1 MRTPLI
7 AGNWK
12 MNGSFE
18 DTNVLL
24 ASIEDGLEIRAEEN
38 PDSLKQVDVLVC
50 PPYVY
55 LETAAR
61 AIEDTDIALGAQD
74 VSAESPGAF
83 TGEISAYMLKDLT
96 CSYVI
101 VGHSER
107 RHLLGETDTMVGK
120 KFKTAAEAGLK
131 PILCVGE
138 TLEEREAG
146 KAIDV
151 IKRQIDAVMDIACE
165 QCFENAVIAYEPVWA
180 IGTGET
186 ASPEQAQEIHAEI
199 RQMIAARSAKIADKI
214 RILYGGSVKPEN
226 AAEIFAMQDIDGGL
240 IGGAALKADD
250 FLAIINAA

>member
-18 DTNVLL
+18 DTNILL
-24 ASIEDGLEIRAEEN
+24 ASIEDGLELRAEDAEK
-38 PDSLKQVDVLVC
+38 SKRKIDVLVC
-50 PPYVY
+50 PPLVY

-61 AIEDTDIALGAQD
+61 AIDDSDIALGAQNLN
-74 VSAESPGAF
+74 AESHGAF
-83 TGEISAYMLKDLT
+83 TGEISAHMLKDLT

-107 RHLLGETDTMVGK
+107 RQLFGETDTMVGK
-120 KFKTAAEAGLK
+120 KFKAAAQAGLK

-138 TLEEREAG
+138 TLEEREEG

-165 QCFENAVIAYEPVWA
+165 KCFDNAVIAYEPVWA
-180 IGTGET
+180 IGTGKT
-186 ASPEQAQEIHAEI
+186 ASPQQAQDIHAEI
-199 RQMIAARSAKIADKI
+199 RQMIAARSGKIADKL
-214 RILYGGSVKPEN
+214 RILYGGSVKPAN

-240 IGGAALKADD
+240 IGGASLKAED

>member
-24 ASIEDGLEIRAEEN
+24 ASIEDGLDLRAE
-38 PDSLKQVDVLVC
+38 DSSSAEHKIDVLVC

-61 AIEDTDIALGAQD
+61 AIEGSDILLGAQN
-74 VSAESPGAF
+74 VSAENSGAF
-83 TGEISAYMLKDLT
+83 TGEICSHMLKDLT

-107 RHLLGETDTMVGK
+107 RQLFGETDTMVGK
-120 KFKTAAEAGLK
+120 KFKAAAEAGLK

-138 TLEEREAG
+138 SLEEREAG

-165 QCFENAVIAYEPVWA
+165 KCFENAVIAYEPVWA
-180 IGTGET
+180 IGTGQT
-186 ASPEQAQEIHAEI
+186 ATPELAQEIHAQI
-199 RQMIAARSAKIADKI
+199 RQMIAARSGKIADKI
-214 RILYGGSVKPEN
+214 RILYGGSVKPAN
-226 AAEIFAMQDIDGGL
+226 AADIFAMQDIDGGL
-240 IGGAALKADD
+240 IGGASLKAED